1 MNTLFV
7 GKKIMIPEQV
17 ASTNSYAMELLSNTK
32 PVAGGTVIMAVSQS
46 AGRGQQ
52 GNSWEAEPGKNLTL
66 SLVLYPDFLEAGK
79 QFYLSKII
87 SLAVAEV
94 VRSYV
99 QGEVRV
105 KWPNDIY
112 YGRRKLGGVL
122 IENILMGSSIKTS
135 VAGIGLNVNQEQ
147 FACGP
152 QAISLKNITGKET
165 DLGEVLETLCEAV
178 EKRYFQLKAGKFG
191 EIDEEYLTHLF
202 RLEEYAAYRSDKG
215 LFHGTITGVSEEGR
229 LRILTHNAEE
239 EYDLREIQFII

>member
-17 ASTNSYAMELLSNTK
+17 VSTNTYAMELLSNTK

-94 VRSYV
+94 SI
-99 QGEVRV
+99 

-112 YGRRKLGGVL
+112 YGRRKLGGIL

-135 VAGIGLNVNQEQ
+135 VAGIGLNVNQEE

-165 DLGEVLETLCEAV
+165 DLGEVLEKLCEAI
-178 EKRYFQLKAGKFG
+178 EKRYLQLKAGKFG